1 MPNNLPPL
9 PGPGAGLSDWIAWA
23 LLVVI
28 AGAGYLFLHWREK
41 KGPESERLNSVLA
54 EERASHRETKAELL
68 ETQRLLEESRQNNNA
83 LVREFA
89 ENKAQ
94 IARMEVQMQYLTEEI
109 AELKAEL
116 LKRNTA

>member
-1 MPNNLPPL
+1 MNSLPPIPA
-9 PGPGAGLSDWIAWA
+9 PGSGLSDWIAWA
-23 LLVVI
+23 LLVVVT
-28 AGAGYLFLHWREK
+28 GGGFLFMQWREK
-41 KGPESERLNSVLA
+41 KGPASERLNTALA
-54 EERASHRETKAELL
+54 DERQAHKDTKAELA

>member
-1 MPNNLPPL
+1 MNNLPPI
-9 PGPGAGLSDWIAWA
+9 PGPGAGLSDWVAWA

-28 AGAGYLFLHWREK
+28 AGAGFIFMQWREK
-41 KGPESERLNSVLA
+41 KGPATERLNSALA
-54 EERASHRETKAELL
+54 DERAAHKDTKAELL
-68 ETQRLLEESRQNNNA
+68 EVQRLLEESRQSNNA

-94 IARMEVQMQYLTEEI
+94 IARMEVQVQYLTEEI